1 MTERSTDDNW
11 LFLNYYYNYNEI
23 DYRYVIPVDN
33 YIPQLGSSHIMLTH
47 FVVAMAHKQT
57 SLVSAPR

>member
-1 MTERSTDDNW
+1 MKLITDT
-11 LFLNYYYNYNEI
+11 
-23 DYRYVIPVDN
+23 YVIVVDN
-33 YIPQLGSSHIMLTH
+33 YIPQLGLGSSHIMLTH